1 MTCPLFWM
9 CLRKVGPSTL
19 SPAMFAVLAGLF
31 FALSS
36 IFTRWGLERASS
48 GAAVLVTAL
57 ANVVVFWPLFLIF
70 APFSSISSWAVLA
83 FIAAGATGPF
93 LARMLLFNGMA
104 RVGVSVA
111 TPLYNIQVLF
121 AVIGGVLFFNE
132 TLTPFVGLGTVVL
145 LGGVVLLTL
154 DSSGGSKGKPRRLV
168 DMAFPLASGFFF
180 AISFMLRKWGLQI
193 TPEVFLGL
201 AMMASTSFFTAFV
214 LAPVQGKPLSFPK
227 GHPLVMFAIAGLLT
241 NVAQLFSLTAIL
253 RGDLVVV
260 IPLQNTQPLFA
271 LLLSALFLRRLE
283 RVTPMII
290 AGAMLMVAGAV
301 LVNF

>member
-1 MTCPLFWM
+1 MVLAA
-9 CLRKVGPSTL
+9 L
-19 SPAMFAVLAGLF
+19 SPALFAVLAGLF

-36 IFTRWGLERASS
+36 IYTRWGLERASI

-70 APFSSISSWAVLA
+70 APFGSISSWAVLA
-83 FIAAGATGPF
+83 FIGAGATGPF
-93 LARMLLFNGMA
+93 LGRMLLFNGMA

-111 TPLYNIQVLF
+111 TPLYNVQVLF
-121 AVIGGVLFFNE
+121 AAIGGVVFFNE
-132 TLTPFVGLGTVVL
+132 TLTPFVGLGTLVL
-145 LGGVVLLTL
+145 LGGVALLSI
-154 DSSGGSKGKPRRLV
+154 DSSGGNKDKPRRLV
-168 DMAFPLASGFFF
+168 DLAFPLASGFFF
-180 AISFMLRKWGLQI
+180 AVSFMLRKWGLQL
-193 TPEVFLGL
+193 TPEVYLGL
-201 AMMASTSFFTAFV
+201 AMMASTSFFTAFI
-214 LAPVQGKPLSFPK
+214 LAPVQGKPLAFPR

-253 RGDLVVV
+253 EGDLVVV

-271 LLLSALFLRRLE
+271 LLLSAMFLRRLE

-290 AGAMLMVAGAV
+290 GGAGLVVAGAV